1 MGNWDTA
8 QTQPTNRPFLH
19 AFVRC
24 APLLLALGL
33 LAGCRAAPAAVNP
46 QGPAAAAIANLWW
59 ILLAI
64 GGGVYVV
71 VMGFMLVGL
80 FRRRRQDPDERR
92 ELRPGLVRV
101 VWLGGL
107 VVPALILL
115 AVNGLTIGVL
125 RSLADPSV
133 APVMTIRV
141 IGRQW
146 WWEVHYPDYQ
156 VVTANEL
163 HIPVGQPV
171 EIELVSDDVIHS
183 FWVPELHGKLDL
195 NPGMTNRF
203 WIQADVAREYW
214 GECAEFCGVQHAKMQ
229 FVVVA
234 EPADQLAAW
243 LDQQRQPAP
252 IPTDPLAQRGLE
264 LFLETGCM
272 NCHTIAGT
280 AATGR
285 LGPDLTHL
293 ASRRMLAAAS
303 VANNRGNLGGWI
315 MDPQHIKPG
324 NFMPPTDLTGTEL
337 QALLEYLST
346 LE

>member
-1 MGNWDTA
+1 MGNWGTA
-8 QTQPTNRPFLH
+8 QIQPGNRHPLY
-19 AFVRC
+19 AFVHLAR
-24 APLLLALGL
+24 LLLALLL
-33 LAGCRAAPAAVNP
+33 LAGCRAAPAIVTP
-46 QGPAAAAIANLWW
+46 QGPAGEAISNLWW
-59 ILLAI
+59 TLLAM
-64 GGGVYVV
+64 GGAVYVV
-71 VMGFMLVGL
+71 VMGFMLVAL
-80 FRRRRQDPDERR
+80 FRRRQEPDEQRA
-92 ELRPGLVRV
+92 LRPGLARV
-101 VWLGGL
+101 IWLGGL
-107 VVPALILL
+107 VVPAVILF
-115 AVNGLTIGVL
+115 AVDGLTVGVL
-125 RSLADPSV
+125 RALADPSA

-141 IGRQW
+141 VGRQW
-146 WWEVHYPDYQ
+146 WWEVHYPEYQ
-156 VVTANEL
+156 VVTANEVHL
-163 HIPVGQPV
+163 PVGQPV

-203 WIQADVAREYW
+203 WLQADVAGEYW

-229 FVVVA
+229 FIVVA
-234 EPADQLAAW
+234 EPAEQLAAW

-252 IPTDPLAQRGLE
+252 APTEPVAQRGLE
-264 LFLETGCM
+264 VFLESGCM